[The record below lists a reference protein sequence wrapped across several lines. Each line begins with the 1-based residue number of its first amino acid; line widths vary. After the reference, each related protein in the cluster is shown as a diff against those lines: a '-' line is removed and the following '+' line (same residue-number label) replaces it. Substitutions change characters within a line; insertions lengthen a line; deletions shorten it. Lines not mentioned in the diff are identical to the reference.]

1 MSSIQDMRM
10 SEGVEWALHCCVNL
24 ALADPG
30 QPVPAARLAGYYDLP
45 PVYFNKQLQALA
57 RAGIVVSIPGPRG
70 GFRLARPPERI
81 TLMDVVVAIEGPE
94 PAFRCAEIRRRGP
107 GATTPA
113 GDPAPCLIDEAM
125 RSAELAW
132 RSALAARTVADIAG
146 TVRERAPGVPDR
158 VRRWLA
164 ASRA

>member
-1 MSSIQDMRM
+1 MRM
-10 SEGVEWALHCCVNL
+10 GEGVEWALHCCVNL

-30 QPVPAARLAGYYDLP
+30 QAVPAARLAGYHGLP

-57 RAGIVVSIPGPRG
+57 RRGIVESIAGPRG
-70 GFRLARPPERI
+70 GFRLARPPDRI
-81 TLMDVVVAIEGPE
+81 TLMDVVVAIEGAD
-94 PAFRCAEIRRRGP
+94 PAFRCAEIRRRGH
-107 GATTPA
+107 GATTPSN
-113 GDPAPCLIDEAM
+113 DPAPCLIDEAM

-146 TVRERAPGVPDR
+146 SVRERAPDVPGR

-164 ASRA
+164 SQS